1 MMARQRYSPIPCLGA
16 SVAGRR
22 CISNRLADLSLVGV
36 CYLLVGVLAQM
47 NGLKKAHMV
56 ARSVP
61 DIKC

>member
-1 MMARQRYSPIPCLGA
+1 MMARQRSCPIPCLGA

-22 CISNRLADLSLVGV
+22 CVSNRLAALSLVGV
-36 CYLLVGVLAQM
+36 CHLLVGVLAQM

-61 DIKC
+61 DVKR